1 MYLQCGPLF
10 KARPP
15 RHWNRDGGWV
25 TKMRTW
31 TFAGRTER
39 KEGRTFG
46 LHVCLSVG
54 CGNRVQISMECAY
67 ESERFNVR
75 RSRPCRLV
83 LWSVPEQGKWSRK
96 EGKWK
101 YPIVCV
107 RYKLLVII
115 IIMETEPLIPCFMFP
130 LLLPVFT
137 GWAGFTGFSG
147 CSLTHQQYQQ
157 QQQQQLCMCSLTPLE
172 QQEEQ

>member
-1 MYLQCGPLF
+1 MWTIIQSAPSQTLEQ
-10 KARPP
+10 
-15 RHWNRDGGWV
+15 GWRV
-25 TKMRTW
+25 GNQDEDMNICRED
-31 TFAGRTER
+31 RTEGR
-39 KEGRTFG
+39 KNVRSA
-46 LHVCLSVG
+46 CLSVG

-115 IIMETEPLIPCFMFP
+115 IKMETEPLIPCFI
-130 LLLPVFT
+130 
-137 GWAGFTGFSG
+137 
-147 CSLTHQQYQQ
+147 CSLYCC
-157 QQQQQLCMCSLTPLE
+157 LCSLDGQDLRDSPDAHSLTGNTNNNNNNNSACVL
-172 QQEEQ
+172 